1 MRDAASSHADTGVSG
16 NTKSSDTW
24 KNIKDMTFRVNL
36 DDFIY
41 YSVSFLSLIIV
52 PLAGVAVFQSY
63 YIIAVNREPVAESF
77 FSGLNC
83 SDTGQSNPDDVE
95 VCNSTETF
103 NIIFTLFQ
111 NKDNFF
117 YFKPHTGHSFCN
129 SDSISTDL
137 ANPFSSFFNT
147 TELPTDVQELFGG
160 NIGDC
165 SETSL
170 LGNEVFAFIT
180 LVFALFGA
188 IWLTVIS
195 GHYSN
200 IIKVHLA
207 LAISTMI
214 SSLITIIIFALAIN
228 PSRSSVDPTF
238 CESQSLFENCSGSK
252 GSGFYCQIAVAVLS
266 FLTVLICGLALKF
279 DTSGKTLCC
288 GKDDDHN
295 GEALEVDEE
304 INQREQEE
312 QQPQEIQQGKRET
325 ISSPSH
331 PVLHTRRHLLMK
343 FGRFLEFFLAILAF
357 SLQFTKL
364 ELLYPGGNESIE
376 IDTYLWNFEK
386 NEWAFCSDNH
396 ILLNLIKLENSGETY
411 GDCIPKEL
419 VEVYAGFLKVMIFG
433 GLALFLKHDAKRN
446 PMFYLGGI
454 ISDIATI
461 LFVSLA
467 IHSFYTKIYPGRSE
481 IEPSFCDQFSSV
493 SVINGTSYNG
503 TDDCN
508 ISLGSGFWVLCVVLL
523 ITVLNFVTEFVDN
536 EIGQEYG
543 AINAFKTVFNRV
555 RKGRMKSA
563 ILGPASIYH
572 MSKEIV
578 QQVAAAV
585 AEEDGEVGDDSDSVN
600 EIVESEN
607 KKKNGN
613 IEPALDIDVR

>member
-1 MRDAASSHADTGVSG
+1 MRNAKSSDADTGVSR
-16 NTKSSDTW
+16 NTKSSGKW
-24 KNIKDMTFRVNL
+24 KNIKDMMLRVNL

-41 YSVSFLSLIIV
+41 YSISFLSLIIA
-52 PLAGVAVFQSY
+52 PLAGVALFQSY
-63 YIIAVNREPVAESF
+63 YVLVVNREPVAESF

-83 SDTGQSNPDDVE
+83 SDTNSYDKE

-103 NIIFTLFQ
+103 NILFTLFQ
-111 NKDNFF
+111 KKDDFF
-117 YFKPHTGHSFCN
+117 YFKPHTGQSFCN
-129 SDSISTDL
+129 SDSISTDPG
-137 ANPFSSFFNT
+137 NQSSSFLNT
-147 TELPTDVQELFGG
+147 TELPTDVQKLFGG

-170 LGNEVFAFIT
+170 LSNEIFACIT

-214 SSLITIIIFALAIN
+214 CSSITIIIFALAIN

-238 CESQSLFENCSGSK
+238 CESQSLFENCNGAK

-266 FLTVLICGLALKF
+266 LLTVLICGLALKF

-288 GKDDDHN
+288 GKDDDDDDDHN
-295 GEALEVDEE
+295 GKALDVDEE
-304 INQREQEE
+304 VNQREQED
-312 QQPQEIQQGKRET
+312 QQPREIQQDERET
-325 ISSPSH
+325 ISSPPH
-331 PVLHTRRHLLMK
+331 PVLHARRHLLMK

-364 ELLYPGGNESIE
+364 ELLYSDGNESIE

-386 NEWAFCSDNH
+386 HGWAFCSDNH
-396 ILLNLIKLENSGETY
+396 ILMNLINLVNPGEAY
-411 GDCIPKEL
+411 GNCIPREL
-419 VEVYAGFLKVMIFG
+419 LDVYEGFLKVIIFG
-433 GLALFLKHDAKRN
+433 GFSLFLKRDAKRN

-454 ISDIATI
+454 ISDIITI
-461 LFVSLA
+461 IFVSLA
-467 IHSFYTKIYPGRSE
+467 IYSFYTKIYPGRSE
-481 IEPSFCDQFSSV
+481 IEPSLCDQFNSV
-493 SVINGTSYNG
+493 SVINGVSYNG

-523 ITVLNFVTEFVDN
+523 MAVLNFVTEFVDN

-543 AINAFKTVFNRV
+543 AINAFKTVFNRL

-563 ILGPASIYH
+563 ILDPASIYH
-572 MSKEIV
+572 ISQEIV

-585 AEEDGEVGDDSDSVN
+585 AEDGGEIGDDSDSVN
-600 EIVESEN
+600 EIVESD
-607 KKKNGN
+607 KKKTDN
-613 IEPALDIDVR
+613 IEPALGIDAR